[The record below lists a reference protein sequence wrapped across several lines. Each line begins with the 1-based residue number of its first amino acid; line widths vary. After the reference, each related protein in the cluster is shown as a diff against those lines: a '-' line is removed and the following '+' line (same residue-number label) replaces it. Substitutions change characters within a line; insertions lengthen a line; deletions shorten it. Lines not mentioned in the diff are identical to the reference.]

1 MSDWGTRRQW
11 GSTQHRRRISDYI
24 ELPSEESG
32 DPGFSWQMGRQA
44 ATIPTAQPGNSLAL
58 SAKVQYGIV
67 SLIELAAIHGQGGVL
82 QVAEI
87 AQRQKIPD
95 RYLEQMLTSLR
106 RARILRSIRGPK
118 GGYQL
123 ARPPAEVAVQEVVA
137 ALEGETPSRSTSERS
152 TPEFDV
158 LGTLEDRLESA
169 RTAILGGTTLQDLLD
184 QRDQLVQAQVMY
196 FI

>member
-1 MSDWGTRRQW
+1 M
-11 GSTQHRRRISDYI
+11 
-24 ELPSEESG
+24 
-32 DPGFSWQMGRQA
+32 
-44 ATIPTAQPGNSLAL
+44 AL

-67 SLIELAAIHGQGGVL
+67 ALIELAAIHGQGGVL

-87 AQRQKIPD
+87 AQRQSIPD

-106 RARILRSIRGPK
+106 RSRILRSIRGPR

-123 ARPPAEVAVQEVVA
+123 ARPPAEVAVQDVVA
-137 ALEGETPSRSTSERS
+137 ALEGETPSRSSTERS

-158 LGTLEDRLESA
+158 LGSLEDRLEQA
-169 RTAILGGTTLQDLLD
+169 RSAILGGTTLQDLLD

>member
-1 MSDWGTRRQW
+1 M
-11 GSTQHRRRISDYI
+11 
-24 ELPSEESG
+24 
-32 DPGFSWQMGRQA
+32 
-44 ATIPTAQPGNSLAL
+44 AL

-67 SLIELAAIHGQGGVL
+67 ALIELAAIHGQGGVL

-87 AQRQKIPD
+87 AQRQAIPD

-106 RARILRSIRGPK
+106 RSRILRSIRGPR

-123 ARPPAEVAVQEVVA
+123 ARPPGEVTVQEVVA
-137 ALEGETPSRSTSERS
+137 ALEGETPNRSSTERS
-152 TPEFDV
+152 TAEFDV
-158 LGTLEDRLESA
+158 LASLERRLEGA
-169 RTAILGGTTLQDLLD
+169 RSTILGGTTLQDLLD

>member
-1 MSDWGTRRQW
+1 
-11 GSTQHRRRISDYI
+11 
-24 ELPSEESG
+24 
-32 DPGFSWQMGRQA
+32 
-44 ATIPTAQPGNSLAL
+44 LAL

-67 SLIELAAIHGQGGVL
+67 SLIELAAIHSRGGVL

-87 AQRQKIPD
+87 AQRQNIPD

-123 ARPPAEVAVQEVVA
+123 ARPPADVSVLDVVA
-137 ALEGETPSRSTSERS
+137 ALEGEAPARSTTDRSSAEFEVLTSLEERL
-152 TPEFDV
+152 DNARRDILV
-158 LGTLEDRLESA
+158 GTS
-169 RTAILGGTTLQDLLD
+169 LQDLLD
-184 QRDQLVQAQVMY
+184 QRDQLAQAQVMF

>member
-1 MSDWGTRRQW
+1 M
-11 GSTQHRRRISDYI
+11 
-24 ELPSEESG
+24 
-32 DPGFSWQMGRQA
+32 
-44 ATIPTAQPGNSLAL
+44 AL

-67 SLIELAAIHGQGGVL
+67 ALIELAAIHGQGGVL

-87 AQRQKIPD
+87 AQRQSIPD

-106 RARILRSIRGPK
+106 RAGILRSIRGPR

-123 ARPPAEVAVQEVVA
+123 ARTPAEVTVLEVVA
-137 ALEGETPSRSTSERS
+137 ALEGEMPNRTAVERS

-158 LGTLEDRLESA
+158 LASLEDRLENA
-169 RTAILGGTTLQDLLD
+169 RAGILSGTTLQDLLD